1 MDAVNLIP
9 LPVLLPLIGAGIA
22 MCFPRS
28 PRVQR
33 IVSATSL
40 TLVLVVAALLVWQST
55 EGPQAL
61 WVGAWPEGLGIVLV
75 ADRLSSLMVLVSSIV
90 TITVLV
96 FATRQDQ
103 DAGTSQAPVS
113 IFHPT
118 YLVLSAGV
126 ANAFLSGD
134 LFNLFVGFEM
144 LLFAS
149 YVLLT
154 LGAPRERVR
163 AGSTYIVVS
172 IVSSTLFLIA
182 IAVVYAAVGTVN
194 FAQMSERLPE
204 LGEGIQ
210 LTIQLLLLTVFAIKA
225 AIFPLSSWLPDSYPT
240 APASVTAVFAG
251 LLTKVG
257 VYAIIRLQTLLFPDS
272 PLTDLLLWAALATMI
287 VGILGALAQNE
298 IKRLLSFTLV
308 SHIGYMV
315 LGIGLASE
323 AGLAGSIF
331 YVAHHILI
339 QTALFLVVGLI
350 ERAGGSTSMSKIGG
364 LAAVPV
370 LAVLFFV
377 PAINLAGLPPFSGF
391 LGKVALFQAGIAE
404 GTPLAYALVFGG
416 IATSLLTLLAIIRVW
431 HRAFWEPE
439 REEHPEHRRLPA
451 SWLVTAGALVAIT
464 CAISVVAGPLST
476 FATDAAHDLRDQ
488 TYVTAVEEAMP

>member
-1 MDAVNLIP
+1 MDAANLVP
-9 LPVLLPLIGAGIA
+9 LPVLLPLIGAGVA
-22 MCFPRS
+22 LCFPRS

-40 TLVLVVAALLVWQST
+40 SAVLVVAAFLVAFST
-55 EGPQAL
+55 TGPQVL

-75 ADRLSSLMVLVSSIV
+75 ADRLSALMVLVSSIV

-103 DAGTSQAPVS
+103 DAGTTEAPVS

-126 ANAFLSGD
+126 ANAFLAGD
-134 LFNLFVGFEM
+134 LFNLFVGFEI

-172 IVSSTLFLIA
+172 IVSSTLFLLAIA
-182 IAVVYAAVGTVN
+182 IVYAAVGTVN
-194 FAQMSERLPE
+194 FAQMSERLGE
-204 LGEGIQ
+204 LGEGLQ
-210 LTIQLLLLTVFAIKA
+210 LTIQLLLLTVFAVKA

-257 VYAIIRLQTLLFPDS
+257 VYAIIRLQTLFFPDS
-272 PLTDLLLWAALATMI
+272 PLTDLLLWAALATMV

-315 LGIGLASE
+315 LGIGLATE
-323 AGLAGSIF
+323 AGMAGAIF

-364 LAAVPV
+364 LASIPV

-391 LGKVALFQAGIAE
+391 LGKVALIQAGIDV

-416 IATSLLTLLAIIRVW
+416 IAVSLLTLLAIIRVW
-431 HRAFWEPE
+431 HRAFWEPA
-439 REEHPEHRRLPA
+439 REQDAKHRRLPA
-451 SWLVTAGALVAIT
+451 SWLVTAGALVAVT
-464 CAISVVAGPLST
+464 CAITVVAGPLSS
-476 FATDAAHDLRDQ
+476 FATDAAHDLRDGA
-488 TYVTAVEEAMP
+488 YVEAVEEAIP